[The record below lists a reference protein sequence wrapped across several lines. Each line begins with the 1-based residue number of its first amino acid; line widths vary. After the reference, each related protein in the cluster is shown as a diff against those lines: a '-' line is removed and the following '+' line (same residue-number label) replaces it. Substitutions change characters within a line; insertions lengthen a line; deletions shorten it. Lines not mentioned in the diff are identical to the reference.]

1 MTAAPTAAQAT
12 AFVND
17 AELPAPRRSRGGGT
31 DTANPPPDFDVTK
44 DQAVVAGSGVVS
56 FKSGIP
62 AARRQAVAD
71 SLLLAQLILKNKG
84 VSPDDTQNWY
94 HGYGSVLANLGW
106 LVETCELTD
115 YVSGD
120 AGLDVHEAIMAV
132 AAVLLGPG
140 AIAAAPLIEATLK
153 ALQSM
158 DTSTPWITLF
168 NRESRRANT
177 ASFQIALAEP
187 DADGNLTVSL
197 MAFSLSASTTV
208 TQVLFVK
215 VQNNEANLKRFSTS
229 AQINLS
235 VLDAVQGTLQQKVAS
250 FTSSYLSALPDL
262 S

>member
-94 HGYGSVLANLGW
+94 HGYGSVLANLG
-106 LVETCELTD
+106 
-115 YVSGD
+115 
-120 AGLDVHEAIMAV
+120 
-132 AAVLLGPG
+132 
-140 AIAAAPLIEATLK
+140 
-153 ALQSM
+153 
-158 DTSTPWITLF
+158 
-168 NRESRRANT
+168 
-177 ASFQIALAEP
+177 
-187 DADGNLTVSL
+187 
-197 MAFSLSASTTV
+197 
-208 TQVLFVK
+208 
-215 VQNNEANLKRFSTS
+215 
-229 AQINLS
+229 
-235 VLDAVQGTLQQKVAS
+235 
-250 FTSSYLSALPDL
+250 
-262 S
+262 